1 MYVAIHMY
9 QWYTDCTS
17 AAYSKLADRG
27 VGARDSAPQHR
38 QKWHLVSMQ
47 AECGLAAAAVGA
59 AGACSFAGPVAL
71 MT

>member
-47 AECGLAAAAVGA
+47 AECGLAAAAVGSSRCVQLCRA
-59 AGACSFAGPVAL
+59 VAL